1 MRTPKPLGLISIIA
15 NSINDYILE
24 NPGMEPVEAYNGWVQ
39 SVAIPRYFPMDRHD
53 IALMALEL
61 FDTFINRCDKES
73 LEACRDIEASAALRM
88 RKVS

>member
-15 NSINDYILE
+15 NSINDYVLD
-24 NPGMEPVEAYNGWVQ
+24 NPGMEPVEAYNDWVE
-39 SVAIPRYFPMDRHD
+39 SVAVLRRFPMNRHD

-61 FDTFINRCDKES
+61 FDVFINRCDEES
-73 LEACRDIEASAALRM
+73 LEACRKIEASAALKM